1 MYMYIYIY
9 IYISCWE
16 NKRGPLTGKMLHAS
30 KHAAHRNQALC
41 FADAKCTVPVCA
53 ADVRT
58 LFALAM

>member
-1 MYMYIYIY
+1 MARFALSRCIQNDTLMFRD
-9 IYISCWE
+9 ISV
-16 NKRGPLTGKMLHAS
+16 PS
-30 KHAAHRNQALC
+30 KHAAHRNQDLC